1 MSIKLVM
8 HPTISS
14 FVVSFSS
21 CLQSFP
27 ASGSFPMSPESL
39 PIQCLWINSSKI
51 DDDFGGAYDFL
62 ETNMKVLA

>member
-1 MSIKLVM
+1 
-8 HPTISS
+8 
-14 FVVSFSS
+14 
-21 CLQSFP
+21 
-27 ASGSFPMSPESL
+27 MSPESL